1 MSFAIEANRLLGHCF
16 RRGRAAF
23 QLTRLNFSRSRE
35 SIYARLSTNKKSTNS
50 RSSAA
55 FIFVARISER
65 ALLIHNADSRRSW
78 LFFMSE
84 RQQSPYDSIARRW
97 LVLIER
103 RQQHFVQ
110 LCHSGRWRRYYTHAQ
125 FFEEM
130 GKVLQLRNQWAQLAG
145 LPPSEQIEAQQ
156 IDLQLADLKQIK
168 LQPDIKQSDRQR
180 QPPGVQYVN
189 PVSPG
194 AAEPRRRPA
203 SAILA
208 AVAGRL

>member
-1 MSFAIEANRLLGHCF
+1 
-16 RRGRAAF
+16 
-23 QLTRLNFSRSRE
+23 
-35 SIYARLSTNKKSTNS
+35 
-50 RSSAA
+50 
-55 FIFVARISER
+55 
-65 ALLIHNADSRRSW
+65 
-78 LFFMSE
+78 MSE

-156 IDLQLADLKQIK
+156 IDLQLADF
-168 LQPDIKQSDRQR
+168 KQSDRQR
-180 QPPGVQYVN
+180 RPPGVQYVN